1 MLAARSL
8 VAMGLI
14 IAALSLPAE
23 AQVRAAMKRIAGGNQ
38 PAAGTVNLP
47 YSFNDNTGN
56 QWFFYQYGQFQ
67 QQGNMPVYSQG
78 AMLQINGQYPQARNN
93 QARVDEKSG
102 ELIFDAMQAPGVSL
116 TRRGQINK
124 EEGGGRYI
132 DIIKNTGGEGEGN
145 LNYITRLN
153 Y

>member
-38 PAAGTVNLP
+38 PASGTVNLP

-78 AMLQINGQYPQARNN
+78 AMLQIRSEEHTSELQSPCNLVCRLLL
-93 QARVDEKSG
+93 EKKNKKRISTSS
-102 ELIFDAMQAPGVSL
+102 A
-116 TRRGQINK
+116 TRS
-124 EEGGGRYI
+124 
-132 DIIKNTGGEGEGN
+132 DISDSA
-145 LNYITRLN
+145 
-153 Y
+153 